1 MEASLS
7 FDQLKKL
14 SENMKVEVP
23 FTAVN
28 TDDNVLLF
36 LYMTDDIGKA
46 ERIKKSESIITEV
59 QYLEQINS
67 FIVWIIPV
75 EYANKILNE
84 KAILEYA
91 ACGLVKV
98 DVNKVV
104 AIDKISDNGVM

>member
-46 ERIKKSESIITEV
+46 ERIKKR
-59 QYLEQINS
+59 INYNRGAI
-67 FIVWIIPV
+67 FRT
-75 EYANKILNE
+75 NKLI
-84 KAILEYA
+84 YR
-91 ACGLVKV
+91 V
-98 DVNKVV
+98 DNTR
-104 AIDKISDNGVM
+104 

>member
-36 LYMTDDIGKA
+36 LYMTDDIGK
-46 ERIKKSESIITEV
+46 K
-59 QYLEQINS
+59 
-67 FIVWIIPV
+67 
-75 EYANKILNE
+75 ANQL
-84 KAILEYA
+84 
-91 ACGLVKV
+91 
-98 DVNKVV
+98 
-104 AIDKISDNGVM
+104 